1 MSDCKLDKIKNLD
14 PTVPP
19 DPYIIPN
26 KEGDHDDHHDDPNDF
41 HGEHEDQV

>member
-26 KEGDHDDHHDDPNDF
+26 KEEEDHHDDPNDF
-41 HGEHEDQV
+41 HGEHEDQVS